1 MKRCVLQLCSAILLL
16 AASGLIY
23 ILFRPDT
30 TLLFCTLVKAGF
42 AESLYQLRAAASVGL
57 PYWVVYCLPNALW
70 VAAYILITDMVLT
83 GWTMRP
89 KLLTASVIMI
99 VGVAS
104 EMLQSAAL
112 LPGTFDVADI
122 VAYTAPYSLYVVWI
136 FTKNK
141 IIVS

>member
-1 MKRCVLQLCSAILLL
+1 MKRCVTQLSLAFALL
-16 AASGLIY
+16 AAGGLIY
-23 ILFRPDT
+23 VLFRPDT
-30 TLLFCTLVKAGF
+30 TLLFCALVKAGF
-42 AESLYQLRAAASVGL
+42 TESLYQIRASLSVGL

-83 GWTMRP
+83 GWAMRP
-89 KLLTASVIMI
+89 KLLTASVIMAI
-99 VGVAS
+99 GVAS
-104 EMLQSAAL
+104 EMLQSVAL

-122 VAYTAPYSLYVVWI
+122 VAYIAPYSLYVVWI

>member
-1 MKRCVLQLCSAILLL
+1 M
-16 AASGLIY
+16 
-23 ILFRPDT
+23 
-30 TLLFCTLVKAGF
+30 
-42 AESLYQLRAAASVGL
+42 LYQLRAAASVGL

-83 GWTMRP
+83 GWTVRP

-141 IIVS
+141 IKIVS

>member
-1 MKRCVLQLCSAILLL
+1 MRRCVLQLFSAFALL
-16 AASGLIY
+16 AAGGLIY
-23 ILFRPDT
+23 VLFRPDT

-42 AESLYQLRAAASVGL
+42 AESLYQLRASVSVGL

-83 GWTMRP
+83 GWPMRP
-89 KLLTASVIMI
+89 KLLTASVIMV

-104 EMLQSAAL
+104 EMLQSANL

-122 VAYTAPYSLYVVWI
+122 VAYTAPYSLYVLWI
-136 FTKNK
+136 FTKHK
-141 IIVS
+141 IILS